1 MVSIGRICGK
11 QQSTFNNKNVSVYG
25 KLWKRSKNG
34 RGYMEER
41 EGGKGSRVCGKNEEE
56 IGESRD
62 SIEKDIRNEEVC
74 R

>member
-1 MVSIGRICGK
+1 
-11 QQSTFNNKNVSVYG
+11 
-25 KLWKRSKNG
+25 
-34 RGYMEER
+34 MEER
-41 EGGKGSRVCGKNEEE
+41 EGGKGSRVCGKNEED